1 MKSQYAVLS
10 HRSDKANWQ
19 NEVPFQ
25 EQSKREIIFPFESII
40 FKTCVNIRNYLCNY
54 DNILYLLTNELIDN
68 FTPKYPCMIDPRPS
82 FSKRIVIIPFIFSI
96 EKPIC
101 FFISVISSTKLGYL
115 GYPTKPGSFSRPV
128 KMRNNLFIE
137 SYDIETCKY

>member
-54 DNILYLLTNELIDN
+54 DNMLYLLTNELIEN
-68 FTPKYPCMIDPRPS
+68 SSPGKHFSRIDIS
-82 FSKRIVIIPFIFSI
+82 LESNKRMYFMQIISSSEKPFITSI
-96 EKPIC
+96 
-101 FFISVISSTKLGYL
+101 
-115 GYPTKPGSFSRPV
+115 R
-128 KMRNNLFIE
+128 
-137 SYDIETCKY
+137 